1 MPIQML
7 EMLSVFQ
14 ISSPHVCKRA
24 RFSGVVTFPPESI
37 CYVLGLIV
45 QWVDI
50 SCLAGKCHQ
59 PLLELPGILVYRF
72 YRPALDEA
80 RWSAVIV
87 LADWG

>member
-1 MPIQML
+1 ML

-24 RFSGVVTFPPESI
+24 RSSDVVTFPPESI
-37 CYVLGLIV
+37 CFVLELIV
-45 QWVDI
+45 QWADI
-50 SCLAGKCHQ
+50 SCLAGKCHR
-59 PLLELPGILVYRF
+59 PLLELPGILEYRF